1 MVRCVKKPEN
11 KTWILVANRAAA
23 KVFEHDAEG
32 ADRVAFVKELM
43 HPEGR
48 AMNREINTD
57 KAGRQ
62 FSSVGRFGSPLDT
75 ENSPKEHEADR
86 FAKEVAAM
94 IDTGATENAYSEL
107 VIIAEPK
114 FLGRLRTLIGREATT
129 RLVSSTAKDLA
140 SHENGPLG
148 RDLDT
153 WWRDGS
159 LKKAV

>member
-1 MVRCVKKPEN
+1 VKKPAN
-11 KTWILVANRAAA
+11 KTWILVANRAYA
-23 KVFEHDAEG
+23 KIFEHDAEET
-32 ADRVAFVKELM
+32 DRVIFLRELE

-75 ENSPKEHEADR
+75 ENSPKEHEAER
-86 FAKEVAAM
+86 FAKEVAAAM
-94 IDTGATENAYSEL
+94 DLGAEENGYSEL

-114 FLGRLRTLIGREATT
+114 FLGRLRTLIGREAST

-140 SHENGPLG
+140 Q
-148 RDLDT
+148 RDAKELERELDG